1 MKWVGAFIITAVFY
15 SIGIILARGESD
27 KARAIDSLSSLL
39 TYMKRRISAER
50 TPTFDI
56 FASFSD
62 GFLEERGFLA
72 ILRSHRFETANLWVD
87 AAETIPV
94 SGETKTEL
102 IRFGAE
108 LGSLPLDEQL
118 KRIDSFKEFLEAE
131 RASLREALPK
141 KQKSLKAFW
150 LLSGLL
156 TAIILF

>member
-1 MKWVGAFIITAVFY
+1 MKWVGAILIISVCY
-15 SIGIILARGESD
+15 SIGMILAKSESD

-39 TYMKRRISAER
+39 AYMKRRISAER
-50 TPTFDI
+50 MPTFDI
-56 FASFSD
+56 FSSFSD
-62 GFLEERGFLA
+62 GFLEERGFLT
-72 ILRSHRFETANLWVD
+72 ILRSHRYDAANLWID
-87 AAETIPV
+87 ASETIPV

-108 LGSLPLDEQL
+108 LGSLPLGEQL
-118 KRIDSFKEFLEAE
+118 KRIDSFKELLEAE
-131 RASLREALPK
+131 RASLRESLPK